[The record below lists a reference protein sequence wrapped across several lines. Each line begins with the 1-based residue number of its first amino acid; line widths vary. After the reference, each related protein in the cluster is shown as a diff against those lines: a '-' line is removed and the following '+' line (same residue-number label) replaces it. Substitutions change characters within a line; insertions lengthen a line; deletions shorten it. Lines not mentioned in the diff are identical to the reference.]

1 MERRIDPTD
10 GMAYTREE
18 FFEYYYASLAHAY
31 WAHNMA
37 AYSRAH
43 HAVQFYWESCA
54 LAPPEPLL
62 STGAS
67 VQTSAALEPRAAEA
81 ASALA
86 DGPVAPRPEEDCAGG
101 LPGLS
106 TWQLA
111 VHSAVHSD
119 EVQRIVQRYDAV
131 EESGDAPA
139 LRQIREALIEA
150 CVEAMPPERVT
161 GHGKHTPP
169 MLFDI
174 VGTALGRK
182 QESCL
187 RSWIGKVFYHSPYC
201 LPRPKNGRRS
211 VRRPRQS
218 RRANDRH
225 SSVRVLS
232 SMGEVRSLTIQDHHS
247 ASASCAA

>member
-1 MERRIDPTD
+1 MRSSSSTTTPLYPAPI
-10 GMAYTREE
+10 
-18 FFEYYYASLAHAY
+18 
-31 WAHNMA
+31 WANNMA
-37 AYSRAH
+37 LYWH
-43 HAVQFYWESCA
+43 VLHAVKFYWDSCA

-62 STGAS
+62 ATGAS
-67 VQTSAALEPRAAEA
+67 VQTRAALEHVAAEVG
-81 ASALA
+81 SALA
-86 DGPVAPRPEEDCAGG
+86 DGPVAPRPEGDCAGG
-101 LPGLS
+101 LRGLS

-119 EVQRIVQRYDAV
+119 EVQRIAQRYDAV
-131 EESGDAPA
+131 EASGDAPA
-139 LRQIREALIEA
+139 LRRAREALVEA
-150 CVEAMPPERVT
+150 CVEAMPPDRVT

-174 VGTALGRK
+174 VGTALGRR
-182 QESCL
+182 QDSGL
-187 RSWIGKVFYHSPYC
+187 RSWIGKVFYHSPYAQ
-201 LPRPKNGRRS
+201 PRPKNGRRTR
-211 VRRPRQS
+211 RRPRQS